1 MSLVEYEKKN
11 HLVTITM
18 NRPDKLNAINPD
30 MLTALREAWVH
41 YRDDEDAWLA
51 LFTGRG
57 KAFSAGADKIW
68 FEKSLEGQDSLGIFL
83 NSIKKDPYWSG
94 MLDKPTIV
102 AINGYAI
109 GAGLDL
115 VLRADLRVAAES
127 ARFHQPEVER
137 GNIVIFSDNLPC
149 AIAAEM
155 ISGFKITAQRAY
167 DVGMINKVVP
177 DDQLME
183 AAMEIAEELL
193 SRPPLALYHALKI
206 LRDMKNAATLFPRHL
221 IDHYTTEISKGL
233 TRTDDHKEAVAAF
246 LEKKK
251 PVFKKR

>member
-30 MLTALREAWVH
+30 MLTALRKSWIS

-51 LFTGRG
+51 IFTGAG
-57 KAFSAGADKIW
+57 KAFTAGGDKIW
-68 FEKSLEGQDSLGIFL
+68 YEKSLEGQDSLGIFL

-94 MLDKPTIV
+94 TLDKPTIV
-102 AINGYAI
+102 AVNGYAF

-115 VLRADLRVAAES
+115 VLRADLRLAAES
-127 ARFHQPEVER
+127 ARFQEPEVGL
-137 GNIVIFSDNLPC
+137 GNIVIFFDNLPC
-149 AIAAEM
+149 AIAAEI
-155 ISGFKITAQRAY
+155 ISGFVLTAQRAY

-177 DDQLME
+177 DDKLMD
-183 AAMEIAEELL
+183 AAMEMAEELL
-193 SRPPLALYHALKI
+193 SRVPLALYHALKI

-233 TRTDDHKEAVAAF
+233 TRTEDHKEAVAAL
-246 LEKKK
+246 LEKKR